1 MLRTLR
7 YSSRPKKSS
16 KTTTCPCC
24 DVSGNSPNHLSQT
37 LPQRTWTLPKRL
49 AFDPLPV
56 APVRMLLCP
65 GHGRGG
71 SRCHNILVPRRA
83 GGWQPRAWASNLE
96 IGSPRAG
103 HPAKINNRNGSRSS
117 LLSPSVA
124 DRRVPPLVIV
134 VGRTTAD
141 TTAAAGSRA
150 PLGDPVLLFELF

>member
-1 MLRTLR
+1 
-7 YSSRPKKSS
+7 
-16 KTTTCPCC
+16 
-24 DVSGNSPNHLSQT
+24 VENSPINPLSQS

-71 SRCHNILVPRRA
+71 SRCRNILVPRH
-83 GGWQPRAWASNLE
+83 PRAARTLNLE

-117 LLSPSVA
+117 LLSPSTA

-141 TTAAAGSRA
+141 STAAAAGSRA
-150 PLGDPVLLFELF
+150 PLGDPVLLFELFQVLRTVGEILT